1 MTVGPVEYVVVG
13 FPGNNFTGEIAPEL
27 AKLVTSGAIRILD
40 LLFIG
45 KDAAGDVIVVEATD
59 LDAAS
64 GFGTLDGEV
73 GGIIGPDDVEHAGM
87 ALEPNSSAALLVWE
101 DLWAAPFVNAV
112 RKADGVLLE
121 GGRIPHELITS
132 AMAALPPSA

>member
-87 ALEPNSSAALLVWE
+87 ALEPNSSAASAGLGGPVGRT
-101 DLWAAPFVNAV
+101 V
-112 RKADGVLLE
+112 RQCRAKSRRRPAR
-121 GGRIPHELITS
+121 GRS
-132 AMAALPPSA
+132 YSS